1 MQAPVFNMAGEQLR
15 SVELPEDIFGIE
27 PHRGVMHQALVRQ
40 LANARQGTHK
50 VQTRSEVN
58 RTGKK
63 WFKQK
68 GTGRARHGART
79 ANLFVGGGVAHG
91 PKLRSYRK
99 NMPLKMRRL
108 ALRSALSAKAAEGAI
123 ILVDGLRLDA
133 PKTQT
138 FRRFID
144 QACNGASALVLL
156 AAADTNIERSIR
168 NLADVRYLR
177 AGYLNVRDLL
187 GYERL
192 VLPLEALDAVVAH
205 LGRGD
210 AEEGKD
216 DA

>member
-1 MQAPVFNMAGEQLR
+1 MEIYSQDGKKKSTLTVSDAIWNVKVSTGL
-15 SVELPEDIFGIE
+15 V
-27 PHRGVMHQALVRQ
+27 HQAVRT
-40 LANARQGTHK
+40 LLSNRRNSIAHTK
-50 VQTRSEVN
+50 TRGEV
-58 RTGKK
+58 RGGGKK
-63 WFKQK
+63 PWKQK

-99 NMPLKMRRL
+99 SMPLKMRRL

-123 ILVDGLRLDA
+123 IVVDGLRLDA

-138 FRRFID
+138 VRRFID

-156 AAADTNIERSIR
+156 AAADTNVERSIR

-210 AEEGKD
+210 AEGGKD